1 MKDYIM
7 TKDSYGDWCMPPESP
22 ELIHAKDS
30 TRLTDGQLI
39 ASAYY
44 FYLCNLMAKFAS
56 LSGNDADI
64 AYYNDLG
71 EKIKT
76 AFNGKFY
83 NQDKGYYGN
92 NTVSANLFPLY
103 FGMVPAANQPRV
115 LDNMIKKI
123 TIDNKSHISTG
134 LVGGQWIMRGLTETG
149 NANLAYTIATQ
160 RDYPSWGYMIEKG
173 ATAIWELWNGDT
185 ANKWMNSQNHVM
197 LLGDLLIWY
206 YENLAGIKAA
216 APGFGSI
223 IMNPAFPKGLDYI
236 NASYESVK
244 GKIVSDW
251 KKSASAFT
259 WNITIPANTKAEVY
273 IPAANADRV
282 TESGKPANSVE
293 GVKFLRMENNKAIF
307 EVSSGEYHFS
317 VK

>member
-1 MKDYIM
+1 M
-7 TKDSYGDWCMPPESP
+7 
-22 ELIHAKDS
+22 
-30 TRLTDGQLI
+30 
-39 ASAYY
+39 
-44 FYLCNLMAKFAS
+44 
-56 LSGNDADI
+56 
-64 AYYNDLG
+64 DLG
-71 EKIKT
+71 AKVKD
-76 AFNGKFY
+76 AFNNKFY
-83 NQDKGYYGN
+83 NAEKGYYSN
-92 NTVSANLFPLY
+92 NTVSANLFPYY
-103 FGMVPAANQPRV
+103 FGMVPAANQPSV

-173 ATAIWELWNGDT
+173 ATTIWELWNGDT

-216 APGFGSI
+216 GPGFATVE
-223 IMNPAFPKGLDYI
+223 MNPAFPKELSFV
-236 NASYESVK
+236 NASYESVR

-251 KKSASAFT
+251 KKSGNEFT
-259 WNITIPANTKAEVY
+259 WNITIPANTKAVVY
-273 IPAANADRV
+273 FPTANAAQV
-282 TESGKPANSVE
+282 TEGGISATSAE

-307 EVSSGEYHFS
+307 EVASGEYHFS